1 MTPPNGADTGSS
13 PCFHAPVVELR
24 APCPDSD
31 RSMTH
36 RVLVVDDD
44 ADVTQLLSYNFR
56 DAGYDVL
63 SANDG
68 MTAVSLAHRWL
79 PETIAQLHAQG
90 ALAVASHPHVFK
102 SEWGKNTLYL
112 WENQDEF
119 APLLDAWEIA
129 NRNDIFAPVA
139 LLQAVNE

>member
-1 MTPPNGADTGSS
+1 
-13 PCFHAPVVELR
+13 
-24 APCPDSD
+24 
-31 RSMTH
+31 MTH